1 MDLFAEY
8 NSGIDLR
15 QYITMNS
22 TKNIIKVSYPIF
34 LTLVAQNL
42 INIVDTA
49 FLGRVSEIALG
60 ASAIAGVYFFAL
72 YVVGFGFSQGAQIL
86 IGRRNGEQN
95 YSQVGPVFNNGMIFI
110 ILLAIAFLISGI
122 LINPLIMRIMVSSEL
137 IYSAA
142 MEYLNWRVF
151 GFVFGF
157 VNAMFRAFYVGITK
171 TKVLTFSA
179 VLTTLTNVLLDYL
192 LIFGHWGFPEMGIAG
207 AALASVIAEAVAT
220 LYVVLYT
227 LRNKAISKYNLF
239 KYFKFEFESVKQ
251 ILSLSVF
258 IMFQFLISI
267 STWFLFFLFIER
279 MGERPLAVSNIGRSM
294 YILLMIPAQALST
307 TTGTLVSNLIGAGK
321 SDSVISTTHRIM
333 LLSVVFVL
341 PFLIIT
347 YYFPSFFAHIY
358 SEDAGLIA
366 AALPVIQ
373 VVAFAVGFFSIGN
386 IIVNA
391 VSGTGNT
398 KTAFVIEVVT
408 LVFYVGY
415 VYYTSIIAPQPV
427 HIVWMSEFVYWTII
441 ALLGYFYLRSRKWRF
456 KTI

>member
-1 MDLFAEY
+1 
-8 NSGIDLR
+8 
-15 QYITMNS
+15 
-22 TKNIIKVSYPIF
+22 
-34 LTLVAQNL
+34 
-42 INIVDTA
+42 
-49 FLGRVSEIALG
+49 
-60 ASAIAGVYFFAL
+60 
-72 YVVGFGFSQGAQIL
+72 
-86 IGRRNGEQN
+86 
-95 YSQVGPVFNNGMIFI
+95 
-110 ILLAIAFLISGI
+110 
-122 LINPLIMRIMVSSEL
+122 
-137 IYSAA
+137 
-142 MEYLNWRVF
+142 
-151 GFVFGF
+151 
-157 VNAMFRAFYVGITK
+157 
-171 TKVLTFSA
+171 
-179 VLTTLTNVLLDYL
+179 
-192 LIFGHWGFPEMGIAG
+192 
-207 AALASVIAEAVAT
+207 
-220 LYVVLYT
+220 
-227 LRNKAISKYNLF
+227 
-239 KYFKFEFESVKQ
+239 
-251 ILSLSVF
+251 
-258 IMFQFLISI
+258 MFQFFISI